1 MFRRDDKLKKGGT
14 ARSRTDIV
22 EEARKLRMEREK
34 RRYTERHVI
43 AVQAVV
49 RGHLA
54 RLSFQQQLR
63 EDVDRKLQDIATLKQ
78 MLQKEFILPSSVIL
92 PLVSSVLFVAKLRRS
107 KSTTR
112 IDATDATKFEHV
124 VGLLQSNW
132 ILSGDSYPAAF
143 GNMSIATLKHVLA
156 GCFQL
161 GSAQTLEFV
170 EALVGCHST
179 STRPPSAHTLTV
191 PYQAMIKILTY
202 DTFAPID
209 QPWWT
214 MPPRLEFT
222 VFMRH
227 ALIAAQ
233 AVNVSWWRLVLHLVQ
248 HAPSPDD
255 KSTILHALLCNILT
269 VPNMRVPPTWLTQ
282 LHQLW
287 PALVTVP
294 LDLSRCPPSPI
305 PGIPCS
311 VFLLANGLEI
321 LQTSLRSSTTE
332 TLPQDLAWISQLLA
346 VIPEESFSLEPLT
359 WMHISTSHSVPVMY
373 PPAVVA
379 QLRIIHLQM
388 RQWCGECFTV
398 NPEGL
403 RRPLSTVVPAPMFPE
418 AATNEDQYG
427 FGYIA
432 QQGSFSILRR
442 FWKKKTQWTTK
453 LMQNLNLF
461 KSERPPRRP
470 STAQDSPSHVPDV
483 APFRNAAFTSLVR
496 LCGLFLWRWKSTDKK
511 NSPEMLSFL
520 SFYRSAHGTSLV
532 TTLWTYFQETHDV
545 DATAQSLLLERAAPC
560 DPTACLLLT
569 FALTY
574 NNLLI
579 VLHDNEMHEQ
589 GFPLPLAEVERVV
602 VFFKHVLYRR
612 YWLAP
617 RTQTTHPFGEYA
629 VDAATWLLQSLYN
642 RCSRRPFSNVTS
654 WIVKDLDGDDMLESV
669 LNEDP
674 KGQMLLRQMPY
685 LLPYADRV
693 RLFQALLKLERERHQ
708 EMAPPCRITIR
719 RGYVLEDGL
728 TKLNAIRR
736 DLKKRVQVHFINE
749 AGTEEVGIDA
759 GGLFK
764 EFWTELSQMAF
775 DPHYGLFQCSDDHLL
790 FPNPMSSQVHSND
803 TLLFEFLGSILGK
816 ALYENIVVQPKFA
829 RFFLSKLLGNH
840 NHIHDLPSLDPE
852 LYKNL
857 MFLKGYEGNVA
868 DLGLSFTIGQDCFG
882 VHKEVDL
889 LPGGSNVGVTNDNR
903 FRYIHLAA
911 NYYLNVQIRHQ
922 SAAFLAGLSDVVN
935 VRLLHMFNE
944 PELQVL
950 ISGSPSAFDVEV
962 MLQYDDGRNHFE
974 CFVPCIGLEVGDDF
988 DGRVLFPGQAHWVAV
1003 EGA

>member
-112 IDATDATKFEHV
+112 IDATDATKFEH
-124 VGLLQSNW
+124 
-132 ILSGDSYPAAF
+132 
-143 GNMSIATLKHVLA
+143 
-156 GCFQL
+156 
-161 GSAQTLEFV
+161 
-170 EALVGCHST
+170 
-179 STRPPSAHTLTV
+179 
-191 PYQAMIKILTY
+191 
-202 DTFAPID
+202 
-209 QPWWT
+209 
-214 MPPRLEFT
+214 
-222 VFMRH
+222 
-227 ALIAAQ
+227 
-233 AVNVSWWRLVLHLVQ
+233 
-248 HAPSPDD
+248 
-255 KSTILHALLCNILT
+255 
-269 VPNMRVPPTWLTQ
+269 
-282 LHQLW
+282 
-287 PALVTVP
+287 
-294 LDLSRCPPSPI
+294 
-305 PGIPCS
+305 
-311 VFLLANGLEI
+311 
-321 LQTSLRSSTTE
+321 
-332 TLPQDLAWISQLLA
+332 
-346 VIPEESFSLEPLT
+346 
-359 WMHISTSHSVPVMY
+359 
-373 PPAVVA
+373 
-379 QLRIIHLQM
+379 M

-418 AATNEDQYG
+418 AATIEDQYG

-545 DATAQSLLLERAAPC
+545 DATAQ
-560 DPTACLLLT
+560 
-569 FALTY
+569 
-574 NNLLI
+574 
-579 VLHDNEMHEQ
+579 MHEQ

-654 WIVKDLDGDDMLESV
+654 WSVTTNACMHRCHTIHSYRIVKDLDGDDMLESV

-693 RLFQALLKLERERHQ
+693 RLFQALLKLERERYC
-708 EMAPPCRITIR
+708 P
-719 RGYVLEDGL
+719 L
-728 TKLNAIRR
+728 
-736 DLKKRVQVHFINE
+736 
-749 AGTEEVGIDA
+749 IDIA
-759 GGLFK
+759 
-764 EFWTELSQMAF
+764 
-775 DPHYGLFQCSDDHLL
+775 
-790 FPNPMSSQVHSND
+790 
-803 TLLFEFLGSILGK
+803 
-816 ALYENIVVQPKFA
+816 
-829 RFFLSKLLGNH
+829 
-840 NHIHDLPSLDPE
+840 
-852 LYKNL
+852 
-857 MFLKGYEGNVA
+857 
-868 DLGLSFTIGQDCFG
+868 
-882 VHKEVDL
+882 
-889 LPGGSNVGVTNDNR
+889 
-903 FRYIHLAA
+903 
-911 NYYLNVQIRHQ
+911 
-922 SAAFLAGLSDVVN
+922 
-935 VRLLHMFNE
+935 
-944 PELQVL
+944 
-950 ISGSPSAFDVEV
+950 
-962 MLQYDDGRNHFE
+962 
-974 CFVPCIGLEVGDDF
+974 
-988 DGRVLFPGQAHWVAV
+988 
-1003 EGA
+1003 